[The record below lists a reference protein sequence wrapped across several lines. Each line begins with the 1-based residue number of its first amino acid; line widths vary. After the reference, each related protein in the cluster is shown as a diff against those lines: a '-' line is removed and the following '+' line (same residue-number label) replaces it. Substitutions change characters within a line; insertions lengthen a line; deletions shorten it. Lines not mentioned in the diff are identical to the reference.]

1 MKIALFG
8 ATGQTGLPFMKQALI
23 DSEFRIQAIVRN
35 AEKLKEQLQDVKD
48 IDGKLLFENERL
60 TIIQVNEDLKSDEI
74 VGHLQD
80 VDAVVS
86 TLGFPIQRPCT

>member
-8 ATGQTGLPFMKQALI
+8 ATGQTGLPFMKQALF
-23 DSEFRIQAIVRN
+23 DSECRIKAMVRN

-48 IDGKLLFENERL
+48 IEGKLLLENERL
-60 TIIQVNEDLKSDEI
+60 TIIQVNEDLKSDEF

-80 VDAVVS
+80 ADAVVS

>member
-8 ATGQTGLPFMKQALI
+8 ATGQTGLPLMKQALF
-23 DSEFRIQAIVRN
+23 DSECSIKAMVRN

-48 IDGKLLFENERL
+48 IEGNLLLENERL
-60 TIIQVNEDLKSDEI
+60 TIVQVNEDLKSDEL
-74 VGHLQD
+74 VAHLQD
-80 VDAVVS
+80 ANAVIS

>member
-8 ATGQTGLPFMKQALI
+8 GTGQTGLPLMKQALL
-23 DSEFRIQAIVRN
+23 DSECSIKAMVRN
-35 AEKLKEQLQDVKD
+35 VEKLKEQLQDVKD
-48 IDGKLLFENERL
+48 IEGNLLLENERL
-60 TIIQVNEDLKSDEI
+60 TIIQVNEDLKSDEL

-80 VDAVVS
+80 ADAVIS